1 MADTITKNIDISEF
15 DKIKDLIFEYFYLFS
30 ELLED
35 DTIDIKEIKLD
46 IDSDNVVIIGEK
58 IRENSDEESE
68 SSSDEWI

>member
-1 MADTITKNIDISEF
+1 MADTITKKIDISEF

-30 ELLED
+30 ELIED